1 MVIDRW
7 LEETITGTKN
17 VENRALGKLLNK
29 TKKDDI
35 LICTELSRLG
45 RNLLMIMS
53 ILKQPIGSK
62 STRGGSI

>member
-45 RNLLMIMS
+45 RNLLMIIS